1 MRKRTQERILV
12 LVDYLVGLYRSQV
25 TDLDKERL
33 YGNDQLYEDLVKLGF
48 DSKEINMAFELILK
62 EPEKI
67 ESRGRAHACACAGE
81 NPALEGETSAT
92 CQPQEQDILIQADG
106 QYPLQHTP
114 EMVVPF
120 RPVWIFGDKEQIKLS
135 PQLRGEL
142 LRLYLD
148 SNLTMEEMFDIV
160 NYAMGMECGEIK
172 VTDLA
177 YLISRV
183 IKESTKVE
191 TLLTNKELRVLS

>member
-1 MRKRTQERILV
+1 MGKRTQERILV
-12 LVDYLVGLYRSQV
+12 LVDYLISLCRSQE

-33 YGNDQLYEDLVKLGF
+33 YGDDQLYEDLVKLGF

-67 ESRGRAHACACAGE
+67 ESRGRAHTSAGE
-81 NPALEGETSAT
+81 IPAPEGEISAPS
-92 CQPQEQDILIQADG
+92 QPQEQEILIQAVG
-106 QYPLQHTP
+106 QYSPQP
-114 EMVVPF
+114 VVPF
-120 RPVWIFGDKEQIKLS
+120 RPVWIFGAQEQIKLS

-148 SNLTMEEMFDIV
+148 SYLTTEEMFEIV
-160 NYAMGMECGEIK
+160 NYAMGMDCGEIK

-191 TLLTNKELRVLS
+191 TLLTHKELRMLS

>member
-1 MRKRTQERILV
+1 MGKRTQERILV
-12 LVDYLVGLYRSQV
+12 LVDYLINLCRSPE
-25 TDLDKERL
+25 TNLDRERL

-48 DSKEINMAFELILK
+48 DSKEINMAFELILR

-67 ESRGRAHACACAGE
+67 ESRGLAHACAGE
-81 NPALEGETSAT
+81 NPALEGETSAPG
-92 CQPQEQDILIQADG
+92 QPQEQEILIQTDG
-106 QYPLQHTP
+106 QYPPQHTP
-114 EMVVPF
+114 EMEVPF
-120 RPVWIFGDKEQIKLS
+120 RPVWVFGDREQIKLS

-148 SNLTMEEMFDIV
+148 SYLTTEEMFEIV
-160 NYAMGMECGEIK
+160 NYAMGMDCGEIK

-191 TLLTNKELRVLS
+191 ALLTHKELRMLS